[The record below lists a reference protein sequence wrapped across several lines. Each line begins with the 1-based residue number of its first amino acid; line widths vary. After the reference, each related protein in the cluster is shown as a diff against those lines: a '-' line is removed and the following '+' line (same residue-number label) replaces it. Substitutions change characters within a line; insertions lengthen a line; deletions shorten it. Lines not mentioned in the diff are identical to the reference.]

1 MLCQMESESSQD
13 VWFFQLVVC
22 FFFATIV
29 RIHDLS
35 ALNFKRHLQDYVQ
48 AVFIIGC
55 IAIGDVAM
63 REMSSANA
71 GLWYLESKM
80 QPEVVTLQFSKSISK
95 SLMKT
100 MYRNVDK
107 TSLSGFC

>member
-1 MLCQMESESSQD
+1 MG
-13 VWFFQLVVC
+13 FFSVGCL
-22 FFFATIV
+22 FLFATIV

-35 ALNFKRHLQDYVQ
+35 ALNLKRHLQDYVQ
-48 AVFIIGC
+48 AVFIIAC
-55 IAIGDVAM
+55 IAFGDVAM

-100 MYRNVDK
+100 RYRNVDK
-107 TSLSGFC
+107 TSPSGFC